1 MACGGGL
8 LGIIEAKK
16 VTVSP
21 QTVLEQAKRY
31 AASVFAPAGEWDG
44 LRVPFLYAS
53 NATLVTKPFAGSVKT
68 LGPATLAHLKTPAAT
83 GGAITCKS
91 ISNES
96 PHWGFGDLTQ
106 MKHRCL

>member
-1 MACGGGL
+1 MR
-8 LGIIEAKK
+8 
-16 VTVSP
+16 
-21 QTVLEQAKRY
+21 QAL
-31 AASVFAPAGEWDG
+31 FAPAGEWDG

-83 GGAITCKS
+83 GGVITCKS